1 METARCRAFMVSAEA
16 GSFTR
21 AAEQLNYTPS
31 GVSQLVTAF
40 ENELGFALL
49 RRTKRGVSLT
59 ESGKLIM
66 PAVREFLAQEGR
78 IEEIASEIN
87 GILVGSVTIA
97 AYSSMATHWLPAVI
111 RDFQQDYPGV
121 RIRLM
126 EGIWQEVMGWLDDKT
141 ADIAFV
147 SRQEPMH
154 HEWITL
160 AEDPMLAI
168 LPKDHPLAG
177 EKSYPVKR
185 CEQDSIIMPALGRD
199 ADVDALFRQYNVTPN
214 IHFTTLENFAAM
226 AMAEQG
232 LGVSIMN
239 DLITEKRICDV
250 VKLPLDPPSSI
261 TLGIAIPSRSGA
273 SPAVKPFMEYAI
285 ERLGPDAI
293 SG

>member
-147 SRQEPMH
+147 RP
-154 HEWITL
+154 
-160 AEDPMLAI
+160 P
-168 LPKDHPLAG
+168 AG
-177 EKSYPVKR
+177 
-185 CEQDSIIMPALGRD
+185 G
-199 ADVDALFRQYNVTPN
+199 
-214 IHFTTLENFAAM
+214 
-226 AMAEQG
+226 
-232 LGVSIMN
+232 
-239 DLITEKRICDV
+239 
-250 VKLPLDPPSSI
+250 
-261 TLGIAIPSRSGA
+261 
-273 SPAVKPFMEYAI
+273 
-285 ERLGPDAI
+285 
-293 SG
+293 